1 MADQPGWRNGSNHG
15 LVGEN
20 EGTASVESSQGGD
33 IGARLDRLPAT
44 RSIWTLV
51 ALLSLGGFFEFYD
64 LFFTGYV
71 APGLMREHILT
82 PTTPGLF
89 GTTGIAGF
97 IAALFSGLFLGTMLF
112 GFVADRFGRRTVFTI
127 SLLWY
132 SAASVIMAFQTD
144 ATSLY
149 LWRFIAGIGIGVE
162 LVTIDTYISEF
173 VPKGVRGRAFAL
185 NQTIQFA
192 VVPVVAFLSYKL
204 VPLDPYGLAGWRW
217 VVLIGSVGAL
227 AVWVIRRRVPE
238 SPRWLATH
246 GRMAEAERITASL
259 EARVAAEHGAPLPP
273 PGPAAAVVPRGNL
286 IEIFSP
292 AYRSRT
298 IMLIVFNI
306 FQTVGFYG
314 FANWVPT
321 LLIHQG
327 ITTTTSLGYTFIIA
341 IAAPFGPMLA
351 SLIADRLER
360 KTVIVAAA
368 GAVAVF
374 GMLFSQMAAAGA
386 LIFCGVMLT
395 MSSNVMSMGF
405 HAYQAEL
412 YPTRIRAVA
421 VGFVYSF
428 SRLSAVFS
436 AFAIAFFLKDFGAL
450 GVFVF
455 IAGSMLMVMLSV
467 GLFGPRVRDLPL
479 EAISH

>member
-1 MADQPGWRNGSNHG
+1 MMPTQA
-15 LVGEN
+15 
-20 EGTASVESSQGGD
+20 AD

-44 RSIWTLV
+44 RSVWTLI

-71 APGLMREHILT
+71 APGLLREHILT

-97 IAALFSGLFLGTMLF
+97 IAALFSGLFVGTMLF
-112 GFVADRFGRRTVFTI
+112 GFVADRFGRRTIFTF

-132 SAASVIMAFQTD
+132 SAASIIMALQTES
-144 ATSLY
+144 TSLL
-149 LWRFIAGIGIGVE
+149 LWRFIAGVGIGVE

-173 VPKGVRGRAFAL
+173 VPKGMRGRAFAF

-192 VVPVVAFLSYKL
+192 VVPVVAFLAYQL
-204 VPLDPYGLAGWRW
+204 VPLDPLGFAGWRW
-217 VVLIGSVGAL
+217 VVMIGSVGAL
-227 AVWVIRRRVPE
+227 VVWFIRRAVPE
-238 SPRWLATH
+238 SPRWLAAH
-246 GRMAEAERITASL
+246 GRLAEAETIMATL
-259 EARVAAEHGAPLPP
+259 EARVQAEHGAPLPP
-273 PGPAAAVVPRGNL
+273 IVPSAPVVARGNFM
-286 IEIFSP
+286 EIFSP
-292 AYRSRT
+292 AYRVRT
-298 IMLIVFNI
+298 AMLVVFQI

-321 LLIHQG
+321 LLIQQG
-327 ITTTTSLGYTFIIA
+327 ITTTSSLAYTFVIA
-341 IAAPFGPMLA
+341 IASPFGPALA
-351 SLIADRLER
+351 SLLADRIER
-360 KTVIVAAA
+360 KWMIVGAA
-368 GAVAVF
+368 GSIAVF
-374 GMLFSQMAAAGA
+374 GLLFSQVKNPAA

-395 MSSNVMSMGF
+395 VSSNIMSFSF

-412 YPTRIRAVA
+412 YPTRIRALA

-436 AFAIAFFLKDFGAL
+436 AFAIAFFLRDFGSV
-450 GVFVF
+450 GVFIF
-455 IAGSMLMVMLSV
+455 IAGSMVMVMLSI
-467 GLFGPRVRDLPL
+467 GGFGPPVRNRAL